1 MHVITAR
8 CSCPLEW
15 EKHRWS
21 LQIEQTHIVPSLLL
35 INIGIWIHLH
45 HKLTGWTHWELR
57 AQSSSFKNPQLWWT
71 STCSPGWPGMR
82 TIMKSSGYNI
92 SKQRWEKLIKS
103 RELCHTEDT
112 PCKWAFPCPLPT
124 IHQWNELQLLKANF
138 NRLPNVGLFLQ
149 GQLPYRNLPWNIP
162 TASDLMW
169 HLLKLDLLTEW
180 LRLQVILEIWH
191 NIRNTCLKT

>member
-71 STCSPGWPGMR
+71 STCSPGWTGMR
-82 TIMKSSGYNI
+82 TIRKCSGYNI

-124 IHQWNELQLLKANF
+124 IHQWNELQLLKLILIGYQMWGCSF
-138 NRLPNVGLFLQ
+138 KGSCLTGTCPGTYQQHQTSCDTF
-149 GQLPYRNLPWNIP
+149 WN
-162 TASDLMW
+162 
-169 HLLKLDLLTEW
+169 
-180 LRLQVILEIWH
+180 
-191 NIRNTCLKT
+191 